1 MSEDDRLDQ
10 ATRFLADEPGDTPA
24 PAVGGTGDP
33 DVDALGERV
42 VDALRT
48 VYDPEIPVNI
58 FELGLIY
65 KVDIDDDRQVRIDMT
80 LTSPACPVAG
90 TLPDEVRDK
99 VEAIDG
105 VAGATVE
112 VVWDPPWH
120 PGMMTEEAQLELGMM
135 Y

>member
-1 MSEDDRLDQ
+1 MTDDDRLEQ
-10 ATRFLADEPGDTPA
+10 ASEFLADA
-24 PAVGGTGDP
+24 PADNAAP
-33 DVDALGERV
+33 AAVDALGERV
-42 VDALRT
+42 IDALRT

-65 KVDIDDDRQVRIDMT
+65 KVDIDDDSHVNIEMT

-90 TLPDEVRDK
+90 ILPDEVRER
-99 VEAIDG
+99 VEAVEGI
-105 VAGATVE
+105 AGASVE

-120 PGMMTEEAQLELGMM
+120 PGMMTEEAQLELGMI

>member
-1 MSEDDRLDQ
+1 MSDSDIDRASD
-10 ATRFLADEPGDTPA
+10 FLSADSADHAARPPA
-24 PAVGGTGDP
+24 P
-33 DVDALGERV
+33 VDALGEQV
-42 VDALRT
+42 IEALRT

-65 KVDIDDDRQVRIDMT
+65 KVDIDDDQNVQIEMT

-90 TLPDEVRDK
+90 TLPGEVKDK
-99 VEAIDG
+99 VEAVEG
-105 VAGATVE
+105 VQGATVE

-120 PGMMTEEAQLELGMM
+120 PGMMTEEAQLELGMI